1 VSGDDQDNFFD
12 TPETKKL
19 SRWVVGGLC
28 GVTLGVVALPLIW
41 AFTGWL

>member
-1 VSGDDQDNFFD
+1 MSGGSEDSFFD
-12 TPETKKL
+12 SAETNRL

-28 GVTLGVVALPLIW
+28 AVTLGVVALPLIW